1 MSLFT
6 DNNGNTNWQ
15 VNGPGGARVKVE
27 LQATV
32 NGVVQVL
39 GTTSF
44 TIDK

>member
-1 MSLFT
+1 MDVSAS
-6 DNNGNTNWQ
+6 
-15 VNGPGGARVKVE
+15 PARVKVE